1 MRIIL
6 EGCDGTGKTT
16 LAKKLQE
23 RYGIDYV
30 HVNRQDPTS
39 YEFYNQTLSKTDV
52 IWDRHFIGEMI
63 YPTVFKRKPNLRMAD
78 FESLLTKA
86 RQEKVVILILTA
98 GEEQLIA
105 SSKKRPEY
113 EEVVKNLITI
123 NGQFVAIADVYQ
135 LPIINVFEMTFDDIV
150 KIIEKGGNIT

>member
-1 MRIIL
+1 MKIIL

-30 HVNRQDPTS
+30 HINRQDPTS
-39 YEFYNQTLSKTDV
+39 YEFYSQTLGKTDI
-52 IWDRHFIGEMI
+52 IWDRHFVGEMI

-78 FESLLTKA
+78 FENLLAKA
-86 RQEKVVILILTA
+86 KEQNIVILILTA

-123 NGQFVAIADVYQ
+123 NGQFIAIADIYQ
-135 LPIINVFEMTFDDIV
+135 IPLINVFEMTFDEIV
-150 KIIEKGGNIT
+150 KIIEKGGKLT